1 MSQVQPILITG
12 GARRIGLA
20 LAQHFVSHQQPVV
33 ISYRTHY
40 PVITELEQAGVCCIA
55 ADFSTDDG
63 VLHFANQ
70 IKEQYPGGLRAII
83 HNASQWIAEG
93 GATSDADVMT
103 AMLQIHVRTPYLL
116 NQALASMLGTEETAS
131 GDIVHFTD
139 YVVERGSD
147 KHIAYAA
154 SKAALDNLTRSFARA
169 LAPRIKVNAIA
180 PSLIMFNP
188 EDDEH
193 YRQKALDKSLMKVA
207 PGEQEIIQLVDYLL
221 GSQYATGRTFAVDGG
236 RHLR

>member
-1 MSQVQPILITG
+1 MSQAQPIVITG

-20 LAQHFVSHQQPVV
+20 LAQHFVTCGQPVI

-40 PVITELEQAGVCCIA
+40 PVIGELEQAGVCCIA
-55 ADFSTDDG
+55 ADFSTDEG
-63 VLHFANQ
+63 VLNFARQ
-70 IKEQYPGGLRAII
+70 IREQNPAGLRAII

-93 GATSDADVMT
+93 GASSDADVMT
-103 AMLQIHVRTPYLL
+103 AMLQIHVRAPYLL
-116 NQALASMLGTEETAS
+116 NQTLASIVGSSETAS

-154 SKAALDNLTRSFARA
+154 SKAALDNLTRSFARK

-188 EDDEH
+188 EDNAS
-193 YRQKALDKSLMKVA
+193 YRQNALDKSLMRIA
-207 PGEQEIIQLVDYLL
+207 PGEQEIIHLVDYLL
-221 GSQYATGRTFAVDGG
+221 SSQYATGRTFAVDGG

>member
-1 MSQVQPILITG
+1 MSQVQPIVITG

-20 LAQHFVSHQQPVV
+20 LTQHFVSLGQPVI
-33 ISYRTHY
+33 ISYRTRY
-40 PVITELEQAGVCCIA
+40 PVLSELEQAGVCCIA
-55 ADFSTDDG
+55 ADFSTDEG
-63 VLHFANQ
+63 VLDFARQ
-70 IKEQYPGGLRAII
+70 IKEQSPAGLRAII

-93 GATSDADVMT
+93 GATSDADVMAT
-103 AMLQIHVRTPYLL
+103 MLQIHVRTPYLL
-116 NQALASMLGTEETAS
+116 NQQLAGITGTDEPAS

-154 SKAALDNLTRSFARA
+154 SKAALDNLTRSFSIK

-188 EDDEH
+188 QDDDQ
-193 YRQKALDKSLMKVA
+193 YRQKALDKSLMKIA
-207 PGEQEIIQLVDYLL
+207 PGEQEIIHLVDYLL
-221 GSQYATGRTFAVDGG
+221 SSKYATGRTFAVDGG